1 MPEVDS
7 PSFDDRDTPERLED
21 GRLLFSK
28 ECEFLWEAKALDN
41 LPPLGLPEVAFAGRS
56 NVGKS
61 SLVNALTGQK
71 ALARSSN
78 TPGRT
83 QSLVFFELGQRLRL
97 VDLPGYGYAKV
108 SRSKVADWTELTQ
121 DFLRGRSTLARLY
134 LLVDARH
141 GFKPSDHEMMDML
154 DESALSYQIILTK
167 ADKLKPNQQL
177 TMLAAT
183 EAVAKKR
190 RAAHP
195 EVLLTSAGKNIGIAA
210 LRSRMAALAV

>member
-1 MPEVDS
+1 MPDIDAPLIDDPDS
-7 PSFDDRDTPERLED
+7 PERLEA
-21 GRLLFSK
+21 GRLLFSR
-28 ECEFLWEAKALDN
+28 ECDFLWEAKALDN
-41 LPPLGLPEVAFAGRS
+41 LPPLGLPEIAFAGRS

-83 QSLVFFELGQRLRL
+83 QSLVFFELGERLRL

-108 SRSKVADWTELTQ
+108 SRSKVKDWTQLTR

-141 GFKPSDHEMMDML
+141 GFKPSDFEMMDML
-154 DESALSYQIILTK
+154 DDAALSYQIILTK

-177 TMLAAT
+177 AIVDGTKAAT
-183 EAVAKKR
+183 KKR

-195 EVLLTSAGKNIGIAA
+195 EVLLTSSDKNIGIAE

>member
-1 MPEVDS
+1 M
-7 PSFDDRDTPERLED
+7 
-21 GRLLFSK
+21 
-28 ECEFLWEAKALDN
+28 
-41 LPPLGLPEVAFAGRS
+41 
-56 NVGKS
+56 
-61 SLVNALTGQK
+61 
-71 ALARSSN
+71 
-78 TPGRT
+78 
-83 QSLVFFELGQRLRL
+83 

-108 SRSKVADWTELTQ
+108 SRSKVTDWTVLTR

-183 EAVAKKR
+183 EAVARKR

>member
-1 MPEVDS
+1 MPDIDAPINDDPDS
-7 PSFDDRDTPERLED
+7 PEQLEA
-21 GRLLFSK
+21 GRLLFSR
-28 ECEFLWEAKALDN
+28 ECDFLWEAKALDN
-41 LPPLGLPEVAFAGRS
+41 LPPHGLPEIAFAGRS

-83 QSLVFFELGQRLRL
+83 QSLVFFELGDRIRL

-108 SRSKVADWTELTQ
+108 SRSKVKDWTELTR
-121 DFLRGRSTLARLY
+121 DFLRGRSSLARLY

-154 DESALSYQIILTK
+154 DDAALSYQIILTK

-177 TMLAAT
+177 AIVEATKAAT
-183 EAVAKKR
+183 KKR

-195 EVLLTSAGKNIGIAA
+195 EIMLTSSDKNIGIAG
-210 LRSRMAALAV
+210 LRSRIAALAV